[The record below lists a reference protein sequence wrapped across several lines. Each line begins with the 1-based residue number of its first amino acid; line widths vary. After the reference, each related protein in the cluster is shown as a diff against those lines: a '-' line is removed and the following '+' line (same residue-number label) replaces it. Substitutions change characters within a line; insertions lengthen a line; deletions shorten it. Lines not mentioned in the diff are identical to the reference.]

1 MFKTMPK
8 LKAHLEEAWSKE
20 TKQCRLTL
28 AKRKRDVENDDDD
41 DDNDDD
47 DVQSKGSKTRKVS
60 VEE

>member
-1 MFKTMPK
+1 MPK

-20 TKQCRLTL
+20 TKQGRLTL
-28 AKRKRDVENDDDD
+28 AKRKRDVKND

-47 DVQSKGSKTRKVS
+47 DDDQSKGSKTRKVS